1 MTPLEYIDRALAL
14 VAQRA
19 LALPGHDVFQHLTQ
33 QLQYVRAV
41 LLDRGLD
48 RGLDRSRLHEITIG
62 SVAVKEF
69 DETDPELARALKDAH
84 HVAVQTGRGLKID
97 LP

>member
-48 RGLDRSRLHEITIG
+48 RSRLHQSTIG

-69 DETDPELARALKDAH
+69 DEIDPELARALKHAH

>member
-48 RGLDRSRLHEITIG
+48 RSRLHQITIG

-69 DETDPELARALKDAH
+69 DETDPELARALKHAH

>member
-19 LALPGHDVFQHLTQ
+19 LALPGHVVFQHLAQ

-48 RGLDRSRLHEITIG
+48 RSRLHQITIG

-69 DETDPELARALKDAH
+69 DETDPELARALKHAH
-84 HVAVQTGRGLKID
+84 YVAVQTGRGLKID

>member
-19 LALPGHDVFQHLTQ
+19 LALPGHDVFQHLSQ

-48 RGLDRSRLHEITIG
+48 RSRLHQITIG

-84 HVAVQTGRGLKID
+84 HVAVQTGRGLTVD

>member
-1 MTPLEYIDRALAL
+1 LTPLEYIDRALAL

-19 LALPGHDVFQHLTQ
+19 LALPGHDVFQHLAQ

-48 RGLDRSRLHEITIG
+48 RSRLHQITIG

-84 HVAVQTGRGLKID
+84 HVAVQTARGLKID

>member
-48 RGLDRSRLHEITIG
+48 RSRLHQITIG
-62 SVAVKEF
+62 SMAVKEF
-69 DETDPELARALKDAH
+69 DETDPELARALKDTH
-84 HVAVQTGRGLKID
+84 HVAVQTARGLKID

>member
-19 LALPGHDVFQHLTQ
+19 LALPGHDIFQHLAQ

-48 RGLDRSRLHEITIG
+48 RSRLHQITIG

-69 DETDPELARALKDAH
+69 DETDPELARVLKDAH

>member
-48 RGLDRSRLHEITIG
+48 RSRLHQITIG
-62 SVAVKEF
+62 SMAVKEF
-69 DETDPELARALKDAH
+69 DETDPELARALKHAH
-84 HVAVQTGRGLKID
+84 YVAVQTGRGLKID

>member
-48 RGLDRSRLHEITIG
+48 RSRLHQITIG
-62 SVAVKEF
+62 SMAVKEF

-84 HVAVQTGRGLKID
+84 HVAMQTGRGLKID

>member
-48 RGLDRSRLHEITIG
+48 RSRLHQITIG

-84 HVAVQTGRGLKID
+84 HVAVQTGRRLKID

>member
-1 MTPLEYIDRALAL
+1 LTPLEYIDRALAL

-48 RGLDRSRLHEITIG
+48 RSRLHQSTIG
-62 SVAVKEF
+62 SMAVKEF

>member
-19 LALPGHDVFQHLTQ
+19 LALPGHDVFQHLAQ

-48 RGLDRSRLHEITIG
+48 RSRLHQITIG

-69 DETDPELARALKDAH
+69 DETDPELAGALKHAH

>member
-1 MTPLEYIDRALAL
+1 LTPLEYIDRALAL

-19 LALPGHDVFQHLTQ
+19 LALPGHDVFQHLAQ

-48 RGLDRSRLHEITIG
+48 RSRLHQITIG
-62 SVAVKEF
+62 SMAVKEF

-84 HVAVQTGRGLKID
+84 YVAVQTGRGLKID

>member
-1 MTPLEYIDRALAL
+1 
-14 VAQRA
+14 
-19 LALPGHDVFQHLTQ
+19 
-33 QLQYVRAV
+33 V
-41 LLDRGLD
+41 LLD
-48 RGLDRSRLHEITIG
+48 RGLDRSRLHQITIG

>member
-1 MTPLEYIDRALAL
+1 LTPLEYIDRALAL

-48 RGLDRSRLHEITIG
+48 RSRLHQITIG
-62 SVAVKEF
+62 SMAVKEF
-69 DETDPELARALKDAH
+69 DETDPELARALKHAH
-84 HVAVQTGRGLKID
+84 YVAVQTGRGLKID

>member
-19 LALPGHDVFQHLTQ
+19 LALPGHDVLQHLAQ

-41 LLDRGLD
+41 LLG
-48 RGLDRSRLHEITIG
+48 RGLDRSRLHQITIG

-84 HVAVQTGRGLKID
+84 YVAVQTGRGLKID

>member
-48 RGLDRSRLHEITIG
+48 RSRLHQITIG

>member
-19 LALPGHDVFQHLTQ
+19 LALPGHDVFQHLAQ

-48 RGLDRSRLHEITIG
+48 RSRLHQITIG
-62 SVAVKEF
+62 SMAVKEF
-69 DETDPELARALKDAH
+69 DETDPELAQALKHAH
-84 HVAVQTGRGLKID
+84 YVALQTGRGLKID

>member
-1 MTPLEYIDRALAL
+1 MTPLEYIDCALAL

-48 RGLDRSRLHEITIG
+48 RSRLHQITIG

>member
-19 LALPGHDVFQHLTQ
+19 LALPGHDVFQHLAH

-48 RGLDRSRLHEITIG
+48 RSRLHQITIG

-69 DETDPELARALKDAH
+69 DETDPELARALKHAH
-84 HVAVQTGRGLKID
+84 YVAVQTGRGLKID

>member
-48 RGLDRSRLHEITIG
+48 RSRLHQITIG
-62 SVAVKEF
+62 SMAVKEF

-84 HVAVQTGRGLKID
+84 HVAVQIARGLKID